1 MKRTFYQH
9 GVAWERLQGNERS
22 RRAEEAYLGCAT
34 SGVADATNRVAS
46 DEPSIMDLMLRAAR
60 GPLWPH
66 PTKERRTQ

>member
-9 GVAWERLQGNERS
+9 GVAWERLQENERS
-22 RRAEEAYLGCAT
+22 RRAENEE
-34 SGVADATNRVAS
+34 
-46 DEPSIMDLMLRAAR
+46 DEDHDRGPTTLDLMLRAAR